1 MNAFLPGLLGCVR
14 KLAKNVRV
22 AGITG
27 LFGLLVITS
36 TSAQADAGLLTYSL
50 SAVPVTVSTLWN
62 ASALSYSQ
70 IRARQNAID
79 SDSPLWA
86 RAGARELQTALN
98 TAAKSKAGASIL
110 DMNFLHTVRP
120 GIGDLFDYD
129 QAGRVKLGGT
139 ATEDTRWY
147 YLKFRVFGD
156 RKK

>member
-1 MNAFLPGLLGCVR
+1 MNAFVSGLIGCAR
-14 KLAKNVRV
+14 DLAKNLRATWV
-22 AGITG
+22 AG
-27 LFGLLVITS
+27 LFGLLMASS
-36 TSAQADAGLLTYSL
+36 TTARADAGLLTYSL

-70 IRARQNAID
+70 IRARQNSID
-79 SDSPLWA
+79 ADSPLWA

-98 TAAKSKAGASIL
+98 TAVKSKAGASIL

-139 ATEDTRWY
+139 GTEDTRWY
-147 YLKFRVFGD
+147 YLKFRVYGD

>member
-36 TSAQADAGLLTYSL
+36 TTARADAGLLTYSL

-62 ASALSYSQ
+62 ASTLSYAK
-70 IRARQNAID
+70 IRARQNAAD
-79 SDSPLWA
+79 VDAPLWA
-86 RAGARELQTALN
+86 REGARELQTAMN
-98 TAAKSKAGASIL
+98 TAARAKASASIL
-110 DMNFLHTVRP
+110 DLNFLHNVRP

-139 ATEDTRWY
+139 GTEDTRWY

-156 RKK
+156 RK